1 MYNSHI
7 LNLLN
12 EWSYIPYHDISLKV
26 LLNKYTL
33 QKSRNFQNVN
43 KKLEIHSALLVN
55 IYIQFLVIEISNKIN
70 RIPQIV

>member
-33 QKSRNFQNVN
+33 QKSRNFQNFN